1 MAVAATRCGK
11 SWEQTHLLGTG
22 CRLERAQRNPKIGP
36 LILEQHQ
43 SSRPAKI
50 RWKTMIRWSKI
61 RWYSD
66 RFIIFYPTCPLH
78 FKRFII
84 FTGMQAGSFRSL
96 AQRLALPSYGL
107 SWPRGLPR
115 SQWPSSLKAW
125 WRSFCWMTFQ
135 VWNHGRW
142 SRFSDCL
149 GIYETYISICD
160 IWV

>member
-1 MAVAATRCGK
+1 MKNHG
-11 SWEQTHLLGTG
+11 
-22 CRLERAQRNPKIGP
+22 
-36 LILEQHQ
+36 
-43 SSRPAKI
+43 
-50 RWKTMIRWSKI
+50 RWSKI
-61 RWYSD
+61 RWYKMD
-66 RFIIFYPTCPLH
+66 HFFPTCPLH

-107 SWPRGLPR
+107 SWPRGVPR

-135 VWNHGRW
+135 VWNDGRW

-149 GIYETYISICD
+149 GIYETYIVCVIYESSIYVALDTLYIFVQHQSHSGWFVSWWQSRHFFHCQ
-160 IWV
+160 IWPFKSWPQKSSIS